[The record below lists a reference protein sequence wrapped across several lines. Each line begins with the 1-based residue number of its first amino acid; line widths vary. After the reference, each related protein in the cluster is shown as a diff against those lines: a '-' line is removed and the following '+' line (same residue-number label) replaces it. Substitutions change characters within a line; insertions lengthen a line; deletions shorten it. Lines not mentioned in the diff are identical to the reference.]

1 MGRRVV
7 VLDRDGT
14 VIHERHY
21 LSDPAQV
28 ELIPG
33 VAPALRRLQQLG
45 AGLVVLTNQSGVG
58 RGMFTAQRVEA
69 IHHRMCELLAAE
81 GVRLDGVFYCP
92 HTPEDGCACR
102 KPATGLL
109 ERAARQLGF
118 MPQESIVIGDKACDI
133 ELGRRVGAATVL
145 VRTGYGAKQAAVCG
159 ALADHLVDDVGAA
172 VPMIAQWL
180 ARGGAPPRGA
190 ATMDCVILCGGRGTR
205 LGGFSAATPKPLLPV
220 NGQPFVL
227 HVVRRMAR
235 EGCTRILLAAHYL
248 AQQFAA
254 FVRTYQA
261 EFPGLELLIEPQPLG
276 TGGALRFAAEQVR
289 TPAFLALNGDSW
301 LPQPLAPVLEQH
313 VQAGRRFT
321 AVVIPPSHIE
331 GEPRHKGTWDVQ
343 PDGTI
348 RGFTTQELA
357 SEGWVNGG
365 LYVADRALVRSWP
378 IGAYSL
384 EANLATLL
392 RGEAA
397 GVFCS
402 TQRLLDIGT
411 PDCYAR
417 AAQLLHTT
425 EPATSGM
432 TA

>member
-1 MGRRVV
+1 MPRNFV

-14 VIHERHY
+14 VIYERHY
-21 LSDPAQV
+21 LSDLEHV
-28 ELIPG
+28 ELLPG
-33 VAPALRRLQQLG
+33 AASALRRLQEG
-45 AGLVVLTNQSGVG
+45 GMGLIVVTNQSGIG
-58 RGMFTAQRVEA
+58 RGLFSVQRLDA
-69 IHHRMCELLAAE
+69 IHQRMCALLAAE
-81 GVRLDGVFYCP
+81 GVRLDGIFYCP
-92 HTPEDGCACR
+92 HMPEDGCACR

-109 ERAARQLGF
+109 TQAAKELGF
-118 MPQESIVIGDKACDI
+118 KPQDSVVIGDKSCDI
-133 ELGRRVGAATVL
+133 ELGRQAGATTVL
-145 VRTGYGAKQAAVCG
+145 VRTGYGAAHQERGEARADYCVED
-159 ALADHLVDDVGAA
+159 LAAA
-172 VPMIAQWL
+172 VPVL
-180 ARGGAPPRGA
+180 KRLFRLRA
-190 ATMDCVILCGGRGTR
+190 ASLDLVVLCGGRGTR
-205 LGGFSAATPKPLLPV
+205 LGGLSATTPKPLLPV

-248 AQQFAA
+248 AEQFAA

-261 EFPGLELLIEPQPLG
+261 EFPGLELAVEPQPLG

-289 TPAFLALNGDSW
+289 TPTFLALNGDSW

-417 AAQLLHTT
+417 AARLLHTT
-425 EPATSGM
+425 EPATSGV